1 MHEASGSQ
9 LVDNNHN
16 NTYGGT
22 TSEDIQRAINKSL
35 PPGFAKFLWESKFQ
49 TLSLIN
55 AEGLEEICHQRIHT
69 KETKS
74 IKTGRCWKKF
84 CSKSR
89 FKQGDT
95 IKFEFGD
102 KNENVAK
109 GKATILY
116 EDGSD
121 GQNDVMGLLNWCWI
135 REGAGNKRQK
145 NLNECDIYRS

>member
-1 MHEASGSQ
+1 MGGPQVRIFREQLTKYKASGSQ
-9 LVDNNHN
+9 L
-16 NTYGGT
+16 
-22 TSEDIQRAINKSL
+22 SL

-109 GKATILY
+109 VTKEI
-116 EDGSD
+116 
-121 GQNDVMGLLNWCWI
+121 V
-135 REGAGNKRQK
+135 
-145 NLNECDIYRS
+145 